1 MNTIHFLLI
10 PQSKYCTIKELGVDM
25 ITNDKESIKPRIQNG
40 ELLRVI
46 RLSEIDVRNGKYRSA
61 SEVFSDLRRK
71 LNIWKTTIKKQ

>member
-1 MNTIHFLLI
+1 
-10 PQSKYCTIKELGVDM
+10 M

-46 RLSEIDVRNGKYRSA
+46 QLSEIDVRNGKYRSA

-71 LNIWKTTIKKQ
+71 LNIWKTTTKKQ